1 MGAHDMNIDWLKPAP
16 DSIAGRHVGAG
27 KVRALVLMNLV
38 WIGWLF
44 GDLIFSDQ
52 PLRPSWWYST
62 FISLPFFLG
71 LYWLCYCR
79 PAREIVRYASGMA
92 VLAFTLLMF
101 NNSGASTYLIFCCA
115 YLGFAPSSR
124 RAIAY
129 VLIAAGCFAIAT
141 QLRHW
146 PVAIT
151 ATMCFIGITV
161 GMGNTFYRL
170 NWQREAE
177 LKLSHEEV
185 RRLAATAERERIG
198 RDLHDLL
205 GHTLSLITLKLELSR
220 RLFDRD
226 PEAAKMEVEEAER
239 VARHALAEVRSAVTG
254 IRTTGIAAEL
264 ASCKLLL
271 NASGVFFSYTNEA
284 GDLPSNIEAAL
295 ALILREAVTNIHR
308 HAGASRAD
316 ASIRNEA
323 GVLTFCVADNGRGGV
338 GDHGNGLC
346 GMRERAKALGGQLEI
361 ESRRGHGTRVSLRIP
376 MPILR
381 ATPHLGLVPDLAADQ
396 ASLPSAPARQA
407 S

>member
-1 MGAHDMNIDWLKPAP
+1 MNIDWLKPAP
-16 DSIAGRHVGAG
+16 DSIAGRHIGAG
-27 KVRALVLMNLV
+27 KVKALVLMNLV

-44 GDLIFSDQ
+44 GDLIFSDK
-52 PLRPSWWYST
+52 PLPASWWIST
-62 FISLPFFLG
+62 FGTLPFFLVC
-71 LYWLCYCR
+71 YWLCYSR

-92 VLAFTLLMF
+92 LLAFVLLWF
-101 NNSGASTYLIFCCA
+101 NNSGASTYMIFCCA
-115 YLGFAPSSR
+115 YLGFTSRPR
-124 RAIAY
+124 RAILYILVA
-129 VLIAAGCFAIAT
+129 VACFAIAT
-141 QLRHW
+141 QLKHW
-146 PVAIT
+146 PVSIT
-151 ATMCFIGITV
+151 TMMCFIAIAV
-161 GMGNTFYRL
+161 GTANTFYRL

-226 PEAAKMEVEEAER
+226 PAAARVEVEEAER

-271 NASGVFFSYTNEA
+271 NASGVFFSYVNEA
-284 GDLPSNIEAAL
+284 GELPPNVEPAL

-316 ASIRNEA
+316 ASVRVEE
-323 GVLTFCVADNGRGGV
+323 GVLKFCIADNGRGGV
-338 GDHGNGLC
+338 GEYGNGLC
-346 GMRERAKALGGQLEI
+346 GMSERAKALGGELEI
-361 ESRRGHGTRVSLRIP
+361 ESRRGHGTRVSMRIP
-376 MPILR
+376 LLAKR
-381 ATPHLGLVPDLAADQ
+381 AAPALSVVPSTA
-396 ASLPSAPARQA
+396 APARQA

>member
-1 MGAHDMNIDWLKPAP
+1 MNVDWLKPAP
-16 DSIAGRHVGAG
+16 DSIAGRHMGAG
-27 KVRALVLMNLV
+27 KVRALMLMNLV

-44 GDLIFSDQ
+44 GDLIFSNEKL
-52 PLRPSWWYST
+52 PASWWYST
-62 FISLPFFLG
+62 FGTLPFFLAC
-71 LYWLCYCR
+71 YWLSYCR

-92 VLAFTLLMF
+92 ALAFLLLWF
-101 NNSGASTYLIFCCA
+101 NNSGASTYMIFCCA
-115 YLGFAPSSR
+115 YLGFAPTSR
-124 RAIAY
+124 RALAY
-129 VLIAAGCFAIAT
+129 VLVTVACFAVAT
-141 QLRHW
+141 QLKHW

-151 ATMCFIGITV
+151 ITMCFIGITV
-161 GMGNTFYRL
+161 GLGNTFYRL

-226 PEAAKMEVEEAER
+226 LAAARLEVEEAER

-254 IRTTGIAAEL
+254 IRSTGIAAEF

-271 NASGVFFSYTNEA
+271 NASGVFFSYTSEV
-284 GDLPSNIEAAL
+284 GELPPNVEPAM

-316 ASIRNEA
+316 ASLRVED
-323 GVLTFCVADNGRGGV
+323 GVLKFCIADNGRGGV

-346 GMRERAKALGGQLEI
+346 GMRERAKALGGELEI
-361 ESRRGHGTRVSLRIP
+361 ESRRGHGTRVSLRVP
-376 MPILR
+376 MPALR
-381 ATPHLGLVPDLAADQ
+381 TVPTLSVVPSPAA
-396 ASLPSAPARQA
+396 STPARQA